1 MFKSI
6 TQVRVRYGETD
17 RMGYVYYGNYP
28 LYYEVGRVEALR
40 SLGLSYQ
47 KMEDDLLV
55 FMPVMSLQVKYVRPC
70 FYDELLNLET
80 SIPHL
85 PGDTIQF
92 NTDIIKSDGKLA
104 NRGLVT
110 LCFVD
115 KNTNKRVPVPKQIM
129 DVLEEYYI

>member
-40 SLGLSYQ
+40 ALGLSYQ
-47 KMEDDLLV
+47 KMEDDLMV

-129 DVLEEYYI
+129 DVLQEYYI

>member
-40 SLGLSYQ
+40 ALGLSYQ

-129 DVLEEYYI
+129 DVLKEYYI

>member
-1 MFKSI
+1 
-6 TQVRVRYGETD
+6 
-17 RMGYVYYGNYP
+17 MGYVYYGNYP

-40 SLGLSYQ
+40 ALGLSYQ

>member
-40 SLGLSYQ
+40 ALGLSYQ

>member
-1 MFKSI
+1 MFKHS

-40 SLGLSYQ
+40 ALGLSYR
-47 KMEDDLLV
+47 KMEDELMV

-70 FYDELLNLET
+70 FYDELLELET
-80 SIPHL
+80 SIPQM
-85 PGDTIQF
+85 PGDIIQF

-115 KNTNKRVPVPKQIM
+115 KNTNKRVQIPQQII
-129 DVLEEYYI
+129 DVLQEYYI